1 MTTWVYVAVALVV
14 VAVVVFHK
22 RLLALFAKGGRS
34 ESAGGW
40 VPHHSLPDVDK
51 GKLPVYSPE
60 RERRHAK
67 LLANLR
73 EAGWGN
79 NISKN
84 ESFEDALARVNRINP
99 GPVRDLRTAPKQ
111 GVKG

>member
-1 MTTWVYVAVALVV
+1 MTTWVYLTVALVV

-22 RLLALFAKGGRS
+22 RLLALFAKGSRS

-40 VPHHSLPDVDK
+40 VPHHSLPVLDK
-51 GKLPVYSPE
+51 KVLPSYSPE

-67 LLANLR
+67 LLADLR

-79 NISKN
+79 NIPKN
-84 ESFEDALARVNRINP
+84 ESYADALARVNRINP

-111 GVKG
+111 GAKG